1 MRSDNAMKG
10 MFTLLLVTAALGLTG
25 QAAYAQKTLSSSI
38 DVYVFPKAGQS
49 AEDQS
54 KAEAECYDFA
64 VTSTGTDPFE
74 AMKQAD
80 AQKQAARQQQ
90 QQAAQQAQGAG
101 LKGAARGA
109 AAGALIGGIADNRAG
124 QGSAWGAAAGAMGG
138 RASARRSQRSAAQQA
153 EQQVAQAEQN
163 KEAAIDDFRK
173 AFSVCLEAKEYMV
186 RF

>member
-1 MRSDNAMKG
+1 MRSDTAMTILLN
-10 MFTLLLVTAALGLTG
+10 TLMVLCVTVAGSAAH
-25 QAAYAQKTLSSSI
+25 AQQSLSSSI
-38 DVYVFPKAGQS
+38 DVYVFPKSGQS
-49 AEDQS
+49 PEDQS
-54 KAEAECYDFA
+54 QAEVECYEFA
-64 VTSTGTDPFE
+64 VKNTGTDPFE

-101 LKGAARGA
+101 VKGAARGA
-109 AAGALIGGIADNRAG
+109 AAGALIGGIADSRPG

-138 RASARRSQRSAAQQA
+138 RASARRAQKSAAQQA
-153 EQQVAQAEQN
+153 QQQVAQAEQT
-163 KEAAIDDFRK
+163 KAAAIEDFRK